1 MDHEPATLSSSRMR
15 LRSVRATDGDWLY
28 DLLTRTSGSRWRYRG
43 RTPAPGEF
51 HVDLWRGVLSQFV
64 ITDAE
69 DRPVGLVG
77 AYNANST
84 AGHCHVFAVGA
95 TDQGRLITE
104 ATARF
109 ADWLFETFEF
119 HKLWIESA
127 EFNLAQFA
135 SLTELATI
143 EGRLTN
149 FDYWGGRFW
158 DLLIMSV
165 TQERWTRHRR
175 TASALS
181 ATGATGATTAAGPD
195 AVDVASLRRLLE
207 DRLPLDSLRA
217 VELLDEL
224 EELAGIVLDYELL
237 DGIDR
242 LDPARAAEVLAGR
255 LTTVGAQQSGER
267 TGAPSGNGHSPS
279 DVASTH
285 SSSGPTASIFA
296 TVQSR

>member
-1 MDHEPATLSSSRMR
+1 MDHGPVTLSSSRVR
-15 LRSVRATDGDWLY
+15 LRSVRAADSDWLY

-64 ITDAE
+64 VTDAE

-77 AYNANST
+77 AYNANTT

-109 ADWLFETFEF
+109 ADWLFESFEF

-127 EFNLAQFA
+127 EFNLTQFA

-158 DLLIMSV
+158 DLLILSI
-165 TQERWTRHRR
+165 TQQRWTAHRR
-175 TASALS
+175 SSARRAASGHGPS
-181 ATGATGATTAAGPD
+181 HPTTPD
-195 AVDVASLRRLLE
+195 AATLHAVLE

-224 EELAGIVLDYELL
+224 EELVGMTLDYEVL
-237 DGIDR
+237 DGIEL
-242 LDPARAAEVLAGR
+242 LDTAAAADVLAAR
-255 LTTVGAQQSGER
+255 LAACAAQQSGER
-267 TGAPSGNGHSPS
+267 SGAPSTNGHSPS
-279 DVASTH
+279 TVASTQ
-285 SSSGPTASIFA
+285 SSSGPIASIFA
-296 TVQSR
+296 TAQPR

>member
-1 MDHEPATLSSSRMR
+1 MDHDTVMSSSSRVR
-15 LRSVRATDGDWLY
+15 LRSVRAADGDWLY

-51 HVDLWRGVLSQFV
+51 HADLWRGVLSQFV
-64 ITDAE
+64 VTDAE

-77 AYNANST
+77 AYNANTT
-84 AGHCHVFAVGA
+84 AGHCHLFAVGA

-109 ADWLFETFEF
+109 ADWLFERFEF

-149 FDYWGGRFW
+149 FDYWSGRFW
-158 DLLIMSV
+158 DLLILSV

-175 TASALS
+175 TSTALHATS
-181 ATGATGATTAAGPD
+181 ATERSRPGP
-195 AVDVASLRRLLE
+195 VDVAVLRPLLE

-224 EELAGIVLDYELL
+224 EELAGVVLDYELL

-242 LDPARAAEVLAGR
+242 LEPTGAAEVLAAR
-255 LTTVGAQQSGER
+255 LASVGDQQSGER
-267 TGAPSGNGHSPS
+267 TGAPSGKGHSPS
-279 DVASTH
+279 DVALTH

-296 TVQSR
+296 TFQSR

>member
-1 MDHEPATLSSSRMR
+1 MDHEPVTLSSTRVR

-64 ITDAE
+64 VTDVD
-69 DRPVGLVG
+69 DRPAGLVG
-77 AYNANST
+77 AYNANTT

-109 ADWLFETFEF
+109 ADWLFESFEF

-135 SLTELATI
+135 SLTELATV

-158 DLLIMSV
+158 DLLILSV

-175 TASALS
+175 TSTAPVTTRTTGTAGASAVEV
-181 ATGATGATTAAGPD
+181 TT
-195 AVDVASLRRLLE
+195 LRPLLE

-224 EELAGIVLDYELL
+224 EELAGTVLDYELL

-242 LDPARAAEVLAGR
+242 LDPARAAEVLAAR
-255 LTTVGAQQSGER
+255 LATVGAQQSGER
-267 TGAPSGNGHSPS
+267 TDAPSGNGHPPS
-279 DVASTH
+279 EVASTH
-285 SSSGPTASIFA
+285 SSSGPIASIFA

>member
-1 MDHEPATLSSSRMR
+1 MDHGPVTLSSSRVR
-15 LRSVRATDGDWLY
+15 LRSVRAADSDWLY

-64 ITDAE
+64 VTDAE

-77 AYNANST
+77 AYNANTT

-109 ADWLFETFEF
+109 ADWLFESFEF

-135 SLTELATI
+135 SLTDLATV

-158 DLLIMSV
+158 DLLILSV

-175 TASALS
+175 AWSASS
-181 ATGATGATTAAGPD
+181 ASPATRRAGASGAAT
-195 AVDVASLRRLLE
+195 VDVATLGPLLE

-224 EELAGIVLDYELL
+224 EELSGIVLDYELL
-237 DGIDR
+237 DGVDR
-242 LDPARAAEVLAGR
+242 LEPTEAAEVLAAR
-255 LTTVGAQQSGER
+255 LATVVAQQSGER

-279 DVASTH
+279 DVALIH
-285 SSSGPTASIFA
+285 SSSGPTASTFA
-296 TVQSR
+296 TFQSR

>member
-1 MDHEPATLSSSRMR
+1 MDHEPVTLSSTRVR

-64 ITDAE
+64 VTDVD
-69 DRPVGLVG
+69 DRPAGLVG
-77 AYNANST
+77 AYNANTT

-109 ADWLFETFEF
+109 ADWLFESFEF

-158 DLLIMSV
+158 DLLILSV
-165 TQERWTRHRR
+165 TQERWVSHRR
-175 TASALS
+175 SSRSQSAVRPGASGPGVIGAAALE
-181 ATGATGATTAAGPD
+181 A
-195 AVDVASLRRLLE
+195 LLA

-224 EELAGIVLDYELL
+224 EELAGTVLDYELL

-242 LDPARAAEVLAGR
+242 LDPVGAAEVLAAR
-255 LTTVGAQQSGER
+255 LATAGAQQSGER

-279 DVASTH
+279 EVASTH

-296 TVQSR
+296 TIQSR